1 MKDFAYYNPVR
12 VHFGQDALNEL
23 GGELAAFGKKVLLAY
38 GGGSI
43 KRTGLYATV
52 MNILQGA
59 GKEVFELSGVMPNP
73 RTEKVYEGIQICKEN
88 GVDLI
93 LAVGGGSVIDCVKAI
108 SVGARTERDFWQTF
122 FKRPNS

>member
-1 MKDFAYYNPVR
+1 
-12 VHFGQDALNEL
+12 
-23 GGELAAFGKKVLLAY
+23 
-38 GGGSI
+38 
-43 KRTGLYATV
+43 

-93 LAVGGGSVIDCVKAI
+93 LAVGGG
-108 SVGARTERDFWQTF
+108 
-122 FKRPNS
+122 KRYRLR